1 MKMDSKELERL
12 FYESCRVVT
21 AAGKFLT
28 EEFGKV
34 TQAQIETKSLNSL
47 VSYADKKAEE
57 ILVQGLSRCLPGS
70 VFLTEEKTTAQEDGE
85 FQWIID
91 PLDGTTNFLHQIPI
105 YAVSVALRHQGKII
119 LGIVY
124 EPNRSECF
132 YAWKGSG
139 AFLNGKKI
147 QVKNNTSL
155 ADSLI
160 ATGFPY
166 YEFSKTESYL
176 NVLKEVM
183 QSTRGLRR
191 MGAAAVDL
199 AYTAAGRF
207 DAFFE
212 YNLQIW
218 DVAAGCFIVQEAGGQ
233 VFDFRG
239 GDDYKDGSEI
249 IAGTATITKELLS
262 IIVEE
267 FEK

>member
-1 MKMDSKELERL
+1 MTHSQLERL

-21 AAGKFLT
+21 QAGKFLT

-34 TQAQIETKSLNSL
+34 SAAQIETKSLNSL

-57 ILVQGLSRCLPGS
+57 ILTKGLLKCLPGS
-70 VFLTEEKTTAQEDGE
+70 TFLTEEKTISQERGE

-105 YAVSVALRHQGKII
+105 YAVSVGLRQGDEMI

-124 EPNRSECF
+124 EPNRGECF

-139 AFLNGKKI
+139 AFLNGSKI
-147 QVKNNTSL
+147 QVKKNDKL

-166 YEFSKTESYL
+166 YDFEKSPQYIKTLEEL
-176 NVLKEVM
+176 M

-207 DAFFE
+207 DAFYE
-212 YNLQIW
+212 YNLEIW
-218 DVAAGCFIVQEAGGQ
+218 DVAAGYFIVQEAGGK
-233 VFDFRG
+233 VCDFSG
-239 GDDYKDGSEI
+239 GDKYFDGTEI
-249 IAGTATITKELLS
+249 IAGTSAITDEVLQILRKN
-262 IIVEE
+262 
-267 FEK
+267 FR